1 MESTEF
7 SKTSSFYLTGF
18 FLVFFAG
25 LLWSFGPVVV
35 RNMVQAHHYVFQ
47 YLFYR
52 GLSVATILICFLIYR
67 EGFGFYKNFL
77 SVGLP
82 GLIGGCALATA
93 MTGFIFS
100 ITLTSA
106 AVTLF
111 MLAAIPFIAAIIAY
125 FALREKLRT
134 MTLISMII
142 AFVGVLIM
150 IYNDSLSGSILG
162 ALIGFLSATGF
173 AVYTVT
179 IRWRP
184 ETPKFTT
191 VVLAGSFCAIFSF
204 LMLGTSF
211 ESFTIMPVINIY
223 LSLLH
228 GCIVASGL
236 ILFSLG
242 AKYLPA
248 AELALLSLMEVVGGV
263 LWVWLPWFGI
273 NEVPSIPVIIGGL
286 IITSAVLLHGFGAS
300 RKREP
305 VTL

>member
-1 MESTEF
+1 MINQTKHSN
-7 SKTSSFYLTGF
+7 YLTGF
-18 FLVFFAG
+18 TLVLFAG

-35 RNMVQAHHYVFQ
+35 RNMDQAHHYVFQ

-67 EGFGFYKNFL
+67 EGFEFYKNFL
-77 SVGLP
+77 RVGLP

-150 IYNDSLSGSILG
+150 IYNDSLRGSILG
-162 ALIGFLSATGF
+162 ALIGFFSATGF

-191 VVLAGSFCAIFSF
+191 VVLAGVFCAIFSL

-211 ESFTIMPVINIY
+211 ESFTTMPVINIY

-286 IITSAVLLHGFGAS
+286 IITSAVILHGFGAS

>member
-1 MESTEF
+1 MINQTKHSN
-7 SKTSSFYLTGF
+7 YLTGF
-18 FLVFFAG
+18 TLVFSAG

-35 RNMVQAHHYVFQ
+35 RNMDQAHHYVFQ

-67 EGFGFYKNFL
+67 EGFGFYKNF
-77 SVGLP
+77 SRVGLP

-134 MTLISMII
+134 MTLISMFI

-150 IYNDSLSGSILG
+150 IYNDSLSGSVLG
-162 ALIGFLSATGF
+162 ALIGFFSATGF

-191 VVLAGSFCAIFSF
+191 VVLAGSFCAMFSF

-211 ESFTIMPVINIY
+211 ETFTIMPVINIY
-223 LSLLH
+223 LSL
-228 GCIVASGL
+228 
-236 ILFSLG
+236 
-242 AKYLPA
+242 
-248 AELALLSLMEVVGGV
+248 
-263 LWVWLPWFGI
+263 
-273 NEVPSIPVIIGGL
+273 
-286 IITSAVLLHGFGAS
+286 
-300 RKREP
+300 
-305 VTL
+305 

>member
-1 MESTEF
+1 MNWLEVF
-7 SKTSSFYLTGF
+7 FQKTDKFIKFTFIRAILYMPTSISRGTFYIL
-18 FLVFFAG
+18 FAG

-35 RNMVQAHHYVFQ
+35 RNMDQAHHYVFQ
-47 YLFYR
+47 YLFCR

-77 SVGLP
+77 RIGLP

-162 ALIGFLSATGF
+162 ALIGFFSATSVIKPASFNFTKLHFGCVEIKVTMPPSASLFRKNDKKCWGF
-173 AVYTVT
+173 Q
-179 IRWRP
+179 
-184 ETPKFTT
+184 
-191 VVLAGSFCAIFSF
+191 
-204 LMLGTSF
+204 
-211 ESFTIMPVINIY
+211 
-223 LSLLH
+223 
-228 GCIVASGL
+228 L
-236 ILFSLG
+236 I
-242 AKYLPA
+242 
-248 AELALLSLMEVVGGV
+248 
-263 LWVWLPWFGI
+263 
-273 NEVPSIPVIIGGL
+273 
-286 IITSAVLLHGFGAS
+286 H
-300 RKREP
+300 
-305 VTL
+305 